1 MHQSSTDSRHLDPL
15 EGTQGTRRALFVKRW
30 GTLLSPTS
38 PGSSRFSPELLA
50 PGAVEALFRASQAGW
65 WIYLLG
71 NEDEVAHGRVE
82 LEAWEGF
89 EADLLQHLS
98 KNGVRVVRSYVCT
111 DDPVDGVAGH
121 RKESVFRLPNTGAMY
136 HAKQTDG
143 IELKTSWV
151 VGDDTLELAAGWRA
165 GCLTAGILGERQGI
179 AGSLETDTAFVAADL
194 PTALQALVT
203 AVRAA

>member
-1 MHQSSTDSRHLDPL
+1 
-15 EGTQGTRRALFVKRW
+15 
-30 GTLLSPTS
+30 
-38 PGSSRFSPELLA
+38 
-50 PGAVEALFRASQAGW
+50 
-65 WIYLLG
+65 
-71 NEDEVAHGRVE
+71 
-82 LEAWEGF
+82 
-89 EADLLQHLS
+89 
-98 KNGVRVVRSYVCT
+98 
-111 DDPVDGVAGH
+111 
-121 RKESVFRLPNTGAMY
+121 MY